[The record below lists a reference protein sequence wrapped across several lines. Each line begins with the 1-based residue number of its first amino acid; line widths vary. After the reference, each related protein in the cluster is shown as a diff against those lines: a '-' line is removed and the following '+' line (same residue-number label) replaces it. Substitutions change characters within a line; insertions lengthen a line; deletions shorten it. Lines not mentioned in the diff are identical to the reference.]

1 MVRVI
6 TQETYDEVV
15 KENIDEFDMAPDEAI
30 KEAIAQFEAQGV
42 DLSNI
47 IKDLALGSGDNHL
60 VSETI
65 SKLKDLCATKKYSV
79 DEVLKELDV
88 LKSEC
93 QKDIAHRVRA
103 GKEGAYKVLLDL
115 LYSQHSK
122 LFEELGERDT
132 KFMINVLD
140 AMSALMEMQP
150 DLLDAKGVDL
160 MKNILDNVEN
170 EDIIIAT
177 LKWITNCCIKHE
189 MNRQKL
195 FAKNIAENLKLLL
208 KVTGNTK
215 LLSETLQVIRKLTLD
230 DDVRVEFGKAH
241 DHAKELGAQ
250 MLEPLTNL
258 LKENTKPP
266 LVSELMLTIAS
277 LLVRHELCK
286 MVSDC
291 GVSVLFTILADNYD
305 NVGVVQQADKLI
317 TALAGHD
324 DVKRDLVK
332 SGIVPITVLILNRH
346 ANNATATSL
355 TLKCIAALCLRE
367 APHSQQFVDA
377 AAPQAILQC
386 MKLHPDSAAVQKNA
400 CWAIRNMVARCKEHN
415 AKFHELGV
423 EPLLN
428 RAYEKFGDDFG
439 FDIKSAL
446 RDLECDVKL
455 DEQWT
460 GKGVQL
466 EY

>member
-15 KENIDEFDMAPDEAI
+15 KENIDEFEMTPEEAI
-30 KEAIAQFEAQGV
+30 KEAVAQFEAQGV

-47 IKDLALGSGDNHL
+47 IKDLALGSGDNH
-60 VSETI
+60 VVTENVE
-65 SKLKDLCATKKYSV
+65 KLKELCSGNKY
-79 DEVLKELDV
+79 DHDAVLKELSV
-88 LKSEC
+88 LKAEC
-93 QKDIAHRVRA
+93 EKDIARRVRA

-115 LYSQHSK
+115 LYSKYSK
-122 LFEELGERDT
+122 IFEEMSDRDA
-132 KFMINVLD
+132 KFIITVLET
-140 AMSALMEMQP
+140 MTALMEMQP
-150 DLLDAKGVDL
+150 DLLDSKGVDL
-160 MKNILDNVEN
+160 IKNLLDNVEN
-170 EDIIIAT
+170 EDILVAT
-177 LKWITNCCIKHE
+177 LKWTTTCCVKHE

-208 KVTGNTK
+208 KVTGNYK

-250 MLEPLTNL
+250 MLEPLTHL

-286 MVSDC
+286 MVADC
-291 GVSVLFTILADNYD
+291 GVDVLFTVLADNYD
-305 NVGVVQQADKLI
+305 NVTVVQQADKLI

-332 SGIVPITVLILNRH
+332 SGIVPVVVSILSRH
-346 ANNATATSL
+346 SSNANATAL

-367 APHSQQFVDA
+367 PTHGQQFIDSG
-377 AAPQAILQC
+377 APDVIIEC
-386 MKLHPDSAAVQKNA
+386 MKVHPDNASVQKNA
-400 CWAIRNMVARCKEHN
+400 CWAIRNMVARCRDQN
-415 AKFHELGV
+415 VKFHELGV
-423 EPLLN
+423 EAILN
-428 RAYEKFGDDFG
+428 AAYDKFASDFG

-460 GKGVQL
+460 GQGVQL
-466 EY
+466 EH

>member
-15 KENIDEFDMAPDEAI
+15 KENIEEFDMSPEEAI
-30 KEAIAQFEAQGV
+30 KEAVAQFEAQGV

-47 IKDLALGSGDNHL
+47 IKDLSLSSGDNHL

-65 SKLKDLCATKKYSV
+65 TK
-79 DEVLKELDV
+79 LKELVANKNYNEDELLQELEV

-93 QKDIAHRVRA
+93 SKDIAHRVRA
-103 GKEGAYKVLLDL
+103 GKEGAYTLLLNL
-115 LYSQHSK
+115 LYSKHSK
-122 LFEELGERDT
+122 LYEELSDRDT
-132 KFMINVLD
+132 KFITKVLECLV
-140 AMSALMEMQP
+140 ALMDMQP

-160 MKNILDNVEN
+160 IKNILDNIEN

-177 LKWITNCCIKHE
+177 LKWTTTCCVKHE

-195 FAKNIAENLKLLL
+195 FAKNIGENLNLLL
-208 KVTGNTK
+208 KVAGNEK
-215 LLSETLQVIRKLTLD
+215 LLSECLQVIRKMTLD

-250 MLEPLTNL
+250 MLVPLTNL
-258 LKENTKPP
+258 LKENTQPP

-286 MVSDC
+286 LVADC
-291 GVSVLFTILADNYD
+291 GVGVLFTVLADNYD
-305 NVGVVQQADKLI
+305 NVAVVQQADKLI
-317 TALAGHD
+317 TALAGND

-332 SGIVPITVLILNRH
+332 SGIIPIVVSILNRH
-346 ANNATATSL
+346 SSNPTATAL
-355 TLKCIAALCLRE
+355 TLKCIAALSLRE
-367 APHSQQFVDA
+367 SAHGLQFIESGAPEAIVD
-377 AAPQAILQC
+377 C
-386 MKLHPDSAAVQKNA
+386 MKVHPDNASVQKNA
-400 CWAIRNMVARCKEHN
+400 CWAIRNMVARCREHN
-415 AKFHELGV
+415 SKFHELGV
-423 EPLLN
+423 ESILN
-428 RAYEKFGDDFG
+428 SAYEKFANDFG

-466 EY
+466 DY

>member
-15 KENIDEFDMAPDEAI
+15 KENIEEFEMTPEEAI
-30 KEAIAQFEAQGV
+30 KEAVAQFEAQGV

-47 IKDLALGSGDNHL
+47 IKDLSLGSGDNHL
-60 VSETI
+60 VVDTVA
-65 SKLKDLCATKKYSV
+65 KLKAICGEEKY
-79 DEVLKELDV
+79 DEKAVLQELEV

-103 GKEGAYKVLLDL
+103 GKEGAYKILLDL
-115 LYSQHSK
+115 LYSKYSK
-122 LFEELGERDT
+122 LCQELSERDT
-132 KFMINVLD
+132 KFIINVLNT
-140 AMSALMEMQP
+140 MTVLMEMQP
-150 DLLDAKGVDL
+150 DLLETKGVEL
-160 MKNILDNVEN
+160 IKNILDNVES
-170 EDIIIAT
+170 EDILIAT
-177 LKWITNCCIKHE
+177 LRWTTTCCIKHE

-208 KVTGNTK
+208 NVTGNVK

-258 LKENTKPP
+258 LKENTQPP

-277 LLVRHELCK
+277 LLVRHELCR
-286 MVSDC
+286 MVADC
-291 GVSVLFTILADNYD
+291 GVDCLFTVLADNYD
-305 NVGVVQQADKLI
+305 NVAVVQQADKLI

-332 SGIVPITVLILNRH
+332 SGIVPIMVSILSRH
-346 ANNATATSL
+346 SSNPAATAL
-355 TLKCIAALCLRE
+355 TLKSIAALSLRE
-367 APHSQQFVDA
+367 PAHGQQFIDSG
-377 AAPQAILQC
+377 APEAIIEC
-386 MKLHPDSAAVQKNA
+386 MKVHPYNAMVQKNA
-400 CWAIRNMVARCKEHN
+400 CWAIRNMVARCRDQN
-415 AKFHELGV
+415 VKFHELGV
-423 EPLLN
+423 EALLN
-428 RAYEKFGDDFG
+428 SAYDKFADDFG